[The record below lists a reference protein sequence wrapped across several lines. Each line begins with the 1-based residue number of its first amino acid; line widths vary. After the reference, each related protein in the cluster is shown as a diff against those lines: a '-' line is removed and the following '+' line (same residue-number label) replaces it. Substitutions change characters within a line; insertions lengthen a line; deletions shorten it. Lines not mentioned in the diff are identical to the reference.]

1 METVVKAFA
10 LGSAVLLAV
19 AVLVAC
25 WEHWFRRIQGP
36 ASALPESPRPVS
48 VDLNV
53 DQLPEP
59 SPPGDQHARRATLG
73 AAMDAMARPP
83 ADTAAAGAAPSSL
96 GSWIETRPM
105 VLTSTKTESEPH

>member
-1 METVVKAFA
+1 METVLKAFA

-25 WEHWFRRIQGP
+25 WEHWFRRIQSP
-36 ASALPESPRPVS
+36 NSALPESPRPVS

-53 DQLPEP
+53 DQLPDSAPP
-59 SPPGDQHARRATLG
+59 SDQHARRATLG
-73 AAMDAMARPP
+73 AALDAMARPP
-83 ADTAAAGAAPSSL
+83 ADAAAAPAPGA
-96 GSWIETRPM
+96 WIETRPM